1 MNTFTVLGGFTINEL
16 SGKFGVISLI
26 RFTAPTI
33 AMLIF
38 LAMYTM
44 IDGVFVANIINENAL
59 SAINIVYPV
68 SSIIV
73 AISIMLAT
81 GGSAIIGKQ
90 MGEKN
95 EAGARENFTMI
106 TALGAII
113 GTVFGILMIIFID
126 PVIKLLGATELLY
139 KYCYDYLKL
148 LLIFAPIGVL
158 QMLFQFFFV
167 TAGKPKY
174 GFISTLFGGI
184 ANIILDYLFIA
195 KLNMGIAGAALATG
209 IGYCIPAFWGIIYFG
224 LGSERR
230 NIYFVK
236 FKWNIEIVKKTCLN
250 GSSEMVVNLATAVTT
265 LLFNLAMV
273 RYLGEDGVAA
283 ITIVLYAQFLLTSIF
298 LGFSSGVA
306 PIISYKYGEKN
317 FLELK
322 NIIKICLGFVILSSV
337 VIFIFSLLLADN
349 IVGIFVDKDSHVA
362 KLAVEGFYLFSLN
375 YVFAGFNI
383 LVSSLF
389 TALSN
394 GKVSAIISFL
404 RTFVFIIIAIIA
416 LPKVMGVNGIWL
428 SIPFAEMI
436 TVLISFYHFNKLSFK

>member
-1 MNTFTVLGGFTINEL
+1 MVNAL
-16 SGKFGVISLI
+16 SEKFGVISLI

-44 IDGVFVANIINENAL
+44 VDGVFVANLINENAL

-95 EAGARENFTMI
+95 EVAARENFTMI
-106 TALGAII
+106 TVLGAVI
-113 GTVFGILMIIFID
+113 GTVFGSLMIFFIN
-126 PVIKLLGATELLY
+126 PVINLLGATELLY
-139 KYCYDYLKL
+139 QYCYDYLKL

-158 QMLFQFFFV
+158 QMIFQFFFV
-167 TAGKPKY
+167 TAGKPKF
-174 GFISTLFGGI
+174 GLISTLFGGI
-184 ANIILDYLFIA
+184 ANIILDYIFIA
-195 KLNMGIAGAALATG
+195 KLNMGISGAALATG

-224 LGSERR
+224 LSLEQRHL
-230 NIYFVK
+230 YFTK
-236 FKWNIEIVKKTCLN
+236 FKWDLDVILKTCLN

-273 RYLGEDGVAA
+273 KYLGEDGVAA

-298 LGFSSGVA
+298 LGFSSGAA

-322 NIIKICLGFVILSSV
+322 SIIKICLGFVIVSSAIIFICSV
-337 VIFIFSLLLADN
+337 VLADN
-349 IVGIFVDKDSHVA
+349 IVGIFVNKDSYVA
-362 KLAVEGFYLFSLN
+362 EVAVKGFYLFSLN

-383 LVSSLF
+383 LVSSIF

-394 GKVSAIISFL
+394 GKISATISFL
-404 RTFVFIIIAIIA
+404 RTFVFIIMAIIV
-416 LPKVMGVNGIWL
+416 LPKIIGVNGIWL
-428 SIPFAEMI
+428 SIPFAEML
-436 TVLISFYHFNKLSFK
+436 TVFVSSYLFYKLSFKE